1 MKGWKRTK
9 KILSLQENRLVNS
22 VKNMDYSLVI
32 LDQAQE
38 EIDQA
43 FEYYAEITISV
54 LQSFDQQLE

>member
-43 FEYYAEITISV
+43 FEYYAEISISV

>member
-1 MKGWKRTK
+1 M
-9 KILSLQENRLVNS
+9 N
-22 VKNMDYSLVI
+22 YSLVI

-43 FEYYAEITISV
+43 FEYYAEISISV